1 MEPRKSA
8 DRENMN
14 NTDARMRKTVLFSMI
29 LVPVIP
35 FALVILVGYFYSAFT
50 IEARTVES
58 LQRIVND
65 HRQMIDTFL
74 RERRTN
80 LEFVINTNSFE
91 SLSRPHNLAFV
102 YDNLRGISNAF
113 VDLGVFNEEG
123 LHVAY
128 HGPHQL
134 SGKIYKDEPWF
145 MEVIQNGVHISDVFL
160 GFRGYPHF
168 IIAVA
173 RKENG
178 KIWVL
183 RATIDTYIFNDM
195 VGRIRIG
202 KSGEAYI
209 INKDGI
215 FQTAPF
221 AGEFLL
227 QQDPNRALYLRRHE
241 GIKTFIGNQNF
252 IGISLPYMPGDIY
265 LYATTWLE
273 EKPWLMVVRQEKQDA
288 FRNLRFAMYL
298 IAVIAIAGLAAIIG
312 LAFQQTG
319 RVVRRIKRMDAEKKG
334 LENQLIR
341 ATRLAELGQMAAG
354 FAHEINNPL
363 QVIRSEQALMEFII
377 TEIKEMQE
385 NADESSFAELEDSIH
400 QMTIQINRCAHIT
413 QAILNFG
420 RYTEPDME
428 NIRLSDFVGEIIVMI
443 SRKAAVHGI
452 SVNQRIA
459 DDTPLIYGDKG
470 QLQQVLLNLLNNAI
484 DAVIE
489 KHGSKEGEVLIY
501 AGRTEDGHVEVSV
514 QDNGAGISAENFDKI
529 FTPFFTTKPPGKGTG
544 LGLSVCYGIVENLGG
559 KMSVS
564 SHEDVGTTFTIWFPA
579 AENKSAQ

>member
-1 MEPRKSA
+1 MQGKRA
-8 DRENMN
+8 DRNHMN

-35 FALVILVGYFYSAFT
+35 FVLVILVGYFYSAIS
-50 IEARTVES
+50 IEARTVET

-65 HRQMIDTFL
+65 HRHMIDTFL

-80 LEFVINTNSFE
+80 LEFVIHTNSFE
-91 SLSRPHNLAFV
+91 SLRRPHNLAFV
-102 YDNLRGISNAF
+102 YDNLRGVSNAF
-113 VDLGVFNEEG
+113 VDLGVFDENG

-134 SGKIYKDEPWF
+134 SGKVYKEEPWF
-145 MEVIQNGVHISDVFL
+145 VGVMQNGVHISDVFL

-173 RKENG
+173 RQENG
-178 KIWVL
+178 KTWVL

-209 INKDGI
+209 INNDGV
-215 FQTAPF
+215 FQTAPL
-221 AGEFLL
+221 AGDLLL
-227 QQDPNRALYLRRHE
+227 QPDPNRSLYLMPHD
-241 GIKTFIGNQNF
+241 GIKTFMSNPNIPGVFQ
-252 IGISLPYMPGDIY
+252 PYFGRDAY

-273 EKPWLMVVRQEKQDA
+273 EKPWLMVVRQEKKDA

-298 IAVIAIAGLAAIIG
+298 IAGIVVTGLTAIVG
-312 LAFQQTG
+312 LAFHQTG
-319 RVVRRIKRMDAEKKG
+319 RVIHRIKRMDAEKKG

-363 QVIRSEQALMEFII
+363 QVIRGEQALMEFII
-377 TEIKEMQE
+377 TEMREKPEGI
-385 NADESSFAELEDSIH
+385 DDGSLAELEDSIR
-400 QMTIQINRCAHIT
+400 QMTVQISRCSHIT
-413 QAILNFG
+413 QAILSFG
-420 RYTEPDME
+420 RNTEPDME
-428 NIRLSDFVGEIIVMI
+428 DIRLDDFFAEIIAMI
-443 SRKAAVHGI
+443 SNKAAVHGI
-452 SVNQRIA
+452 SINQRIGGDA
-459 DDTPLIYGDKG
+459 PLIHGDKG
-470 QLQQVLLNLLNNAI
+470 LLQQVLLNLLNNAI
-484 DAVIE
+484 DAVLE
-489 KHGSKEGEVLIY
+489 KHGSRGGEILVY
-501 AGRTEDGHVEVSV
+501 AGRAEDGQVEISV
-514 QDNGAGISAENFDKI
+514 QDNGAGISAENMDKI

-559 KMSVS
+559 EMSVS
-564 SHEDVGTTFTIWFPA
+564 SHEDAGTTFTLRFPA
-579 AENKSAQ
+579 AGK